1 MKRLFTSVIPFL
13 AVVLIS
19 TQLGTGFVKA
29 ESPEGSIREKMLNA
43 IDYYEYVEGEFKY
56 DVAGKKYTAEFVVQ
70 QGKNPGSR
78 TVLKDP
84 SGKTT
89 QELVAD
95 EEFVLQLNNTSKT
108 YLKMKSSSSVEVPKG
123 ERVKKEKDTD
133 GKEANV
139 YIYRQDPAKALI
151 AKTVTFPQEYGF
163 WLDDKAKNY
172 KITSEEMFLERNAVV
187 ISGELSDDLSKKL
200 KSTSF
205 EMWVDEK
212 TGVLLKLITT
222 DKGGNVKNSIEVLNI
237 NFETNLAKTTSRMFD
252 TDDTKGYKELKLDDK
267 KPSDKKHKK

>member
-13 AVVLIS
+13 ALMLIS
-19 TQLGTGFVKA
+19 SQLGTGLVKA
-29 ESPEGSIREKMLNA
+29 ENPEGAIREKMLNA

-84 SGKTT
+84 SGKTS

-123 ERVKKEKDTD
+123 ERVKKEKDPD

-172 KITSEEMFLERNAVV
+172 KITGEEMFLERNAVV
-187 ISGELSDDLSKKL
+187 ISGELSEDLSKKL
-200 KSTSF
+200 NSTSF

-222 DKGGNVKNSIEVLNI
+222 DKGGDIKNSIEVLNI
-237 NFETNLAKTTSRMFD
+237 NFETNLAKTASRKFD
-252 TDDTKGYKELKLDDK
+252 TDDTKGYKEIKFDDK
-267 KPSDKKHKK
+267 KPSDKKDKK